1 MSSRLKRHWN
11 ISLFFKWYNIRG
23 LAIKE
28 GFKEEFIIENF
39 WKEDSIK
46 FNFGCTTCGKPP
58 CLCSAII
65 YTKELE

>member
-1 MSSRLKRHWN
+1 MENKNQINIKR
-11 ISLFFKWYNIRG
+11 

-28 GFKEEFIIENF
+28 GFKEECIIEEF

-46 FNFGCTTCGKPP
+46 FNFDCTACGKHL

-65 YTKELE
+65 YTKKIVTS

>member
-1 MSSRLKRHWN
+1 MAGWKN
-11 ISLFFKWYNIRG
+11 KEQVNIRG

-46 FNFGCTTCGKPP
+46 FNFGCTTLGKP
-58 CLCSAII
+58 LLMFSNNLYERVRMKI
-65 YTKELE
+65 